1 MVNVLLSRNSMIST
15 LVIEELSVS
24 YGEAKAVRGI
34 SLEVREGSIVTL
46 IGANGAGK
54 SSTLRAIAGA
64 TSYKGSLV
72 FQGTLLRY
80 EEPDQRASRGINL
93 VPEGR
98 SVFGNLTVLE
108 NLILGSWRTS
118 SSARRRRN
126 LENVF
131 EFFPRLQERLK
142 QVAGTLSGG
151 EQQMLA
157 LGRAL
162 MTEPKLLLL
171 DEPSMGLAPRLVK
184 EIFSII
190 KEINAQGMTILL
202 VEQNARMALHI
213 SHQAYLLEL
222 GLITLEGTGEELL
235 NHPKVRAGYLGG

>member
-1 MVNVLLSRNSMIST
+1 MTST
-15 LVIEELSVS
+15 LVIKELSVS

-46 IGANGAGK
+46 IGSNGAGK

-64 TSYKGSLV
+64 TPYQGSLV
-72 FQGTLLRY
+72 FEGKILK
-80 EEPDQRASRGINL
+80 EEESDQRASRGINL

-98 SVFGNLTVLE
+98 SIFGNLTVLE
-108 NLILGSWRTS
+108 NLILGGWRTS
-118 SSARRRRN
+118 TPARRTRN
-126 LENVF
+126 LKNVF
-131 EFFPRLQERLK
+131 EFFPRLHERLK

-190 KEINAQGMTILL
+190 KEINAQGITILL
-202 VEQNARMALHI
+202 VEQNARMALQI

-222 GLITLEGTGEELL
+222 GLITLKGTGEELL
-235 NHPKVRAGYLGG
+235 NHPKVRTGYLGG